1 MLAKNPMAEAWT
13 LMAAMTAAEDR
24 VNERVERQGQTDAE
38 VTEGEANWYL
48 IRAYPGDD
56 AKALRWLARRRFGAF
71 RPMQQR
77 HDKLTGKALQGW
89 EPAFPGWIFVLC
101 WDIGT
106 MRTRITSCP
115 GVMDLLCDPATNKPV
130 PIEDGFVE
138 RVRALSWVYDENAPD
153 VRHYSGMRADRNVKR
168 IRPRVPKIDKR
179 TRKTLQK
186 LKNALRAQG
195 RWDSSTWESANE
207 LAPHQRIALLQRTLN
222 APSLVA

>member
-13 LMAAMTAAEDR
+13 LMAAMTAAEDHVNAR
-24 VNERVERQGQTDAE
+24 VARQGATDAE
-38 VTEGEANWYL
+38 VTEGSAFWYL

-56 AKALRWLARRRFGAF
+56 AKALGWLARRRFGAF

-77 HDKLTGKALQGW
+77 HDRLTGKPLQGW

-101 WDIGT
+101 WDVEK

-115 GVMDLLCDPATNKPV
+115 GVMELLCDPATNKPV
-130 PIEDGFVE
+130 PIDDGFID

-153 VRHYSGMRADRNVKR
+153 ARHHSGMRAERNIKR
-168 IRPRVPKIDKR
+168 IKPRVAKIDKR

-195 RWDSSTWESANE
+195 KWESSTWETANE
-207 LAPHQRIALLQRTLN
+207 LAPHERIALLQRTLN
-222 APSLVA
+222 APSLR